1 MKKLV
6 ATLIALA
13 MALTCC
19 TAFAYAA
26 ENNASAFTSTEQDLY
41 NALEDYQ
48 VNGSRE
54 IAASLTDSL
63 NKIRNGSIN
72 DPRLTYLASTS
83 YTLVPTALYYATTA
97 SPSNPE
103 YKDNLWD
110 LSVGIPA
117 VAYGTQAINFVTGL
131 SGSAAG
137 YLMDG
142 LKSAEGVDEA
152 LQSVDFL
159 NVYNATGDLGK
170 AVVYAGTLGAYNA
183 SNLLLVSVFA
193 GVIVVACVVMVPI
206 TAIALP
212 LLAVKDG
219 ASFLH
224 YFGLKMDTMTTA
236 VDEVNEGTADM
247 AVAVYGEEGQ
257 PTNNNGEEVAF
268 VDGEQVVLAEDAAI
282 VE

>member
-6 ATLIALA
+6 ATIIALA

-19 TAFAYAA
+19 SAFAYAA
-26 ENNASAFTSTEQDLY
+26 ENNASAFTSTEQDIY

-54 IAASLTDSL
+54 IAAALTESL
-63 NKIRNGSIN
+63 NNIRTGSIN
-72 DPRLTYLASTS
+72 DPRLTYYSSTS

-103 YKDNLWD
+103 YKNNLWD
-110 LSVGIPA
+110 LAVGIPA
-117 VAYGTQAINFVTGL
+117 TALGSQAIHFATAL
-131 SGSAAG
+131 TGSAAG

-152 LQSVDFL
+152 IQSADFL
-159 NVYNATGDLGK
+159 NVYNATGDAGK

-183 SNLLLVSVFA
+183 SNLLLLTVFA

-224 YFGLKMDTMTTA
+224 YFGLKMDEMTAA
-236 VDEVNEGTADM
+236 VDEVNAGTADM

-257 PTNNNGEEVAF
+257 PENNNSEEVAF
-268 VDGEQVVLAEDAAI
+268 VDGENVVLAEDAA
-282 VE
+282 VTE